1 MESHFNPRSRKE
13 SDSSAS
19 LLSIA
24 FRYFNPRS
32 RKESDASF
40 SRATD
45 TGQNFNPRSRKES
58 DPPDGKVHKDHVQF
72 QSTLSQ
78 GERRKYQI
86 TNRYSGVIS
95 IHALARRAT
104 TACSLLIRSLW
115 ISIHALARRATLQ
128 ATAILRQLV
137 DFNPRSRKESDL
149 LESL

>member
-104 TACSLLIRSLW
+104 VNLPIGPERK
-115 ISIHALARRATLQ
+115 RN
-128 ATAILRQLV
+128 
-137 DFNPRSRKESDL
+137 FNPRSRKESDKYKK
-149 LESL
+149 